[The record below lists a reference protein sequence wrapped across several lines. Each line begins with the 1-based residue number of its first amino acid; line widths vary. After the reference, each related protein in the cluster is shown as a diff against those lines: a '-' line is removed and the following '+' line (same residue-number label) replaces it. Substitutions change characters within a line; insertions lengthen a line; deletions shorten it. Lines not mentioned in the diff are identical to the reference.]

1 MTLTGFWVVDKD
13 EQEHR
18 MLKGDAMFGGG
29 SAWEELSTDSLRGQP
44 DSQDLLAY
52 AAEHVL
58 FVKTAPHEWLFPQCA
73 AIVHHG
79 GSGTTAA
86 ALRSGTPSIVTPCG
100 FDQFSNA
107 RMVARSGAGLNLP
120 QVSRLEPEELADAMR
135 RATTDAQLARRAEE
149 VGRQLQAEDGTRVA
163 VEVLDRFIAQDVVT
177 GAWHRSH
184 AKVMTSARNLERPG
198 LLAALGIMCR

>member
-1 MTLTGFWVVDKD
+1 MTCLALRALKRAGLRGVV
-13 EQEHR
+13 
-18 MLKGDAMFGGG
+18 LGGW
-29 SAWEELSTDSLRGQP
+29 AELSEQSLQGQP
-44 DSQDLLAY
+44 DSEELIAY
-52 AAEHVL
+52 ASQHVL
-58 FVKTAPHEWLFPQCA
+58 FLNTAPHEWLFPQCA

-86 ALRSGTPSIVTPCG
+86 ALRSGRPSIVTPCG

-149 VGRQLQAEDGTRVA
+149 VGRQLQAEDGSQNAMRRATT
-163 VEVLDRFIAQDVVT
+163 DAQ
-177 GAWHRSH
+177 
-184 AKVMTSARNLERPG
+184 
-198 LLAALGIMCR
+198 

>member
-1 MTLTGFWVVDKD
+1 LI
-13 EQEHR
+13 
-18 MLKGDAMFGGG
+18 
-29 SAWEELSTDSLRGQP
+29 
-44 DSQDLLAY
+44 AY

-58 FVKTAPHEWLFPQCA
+58 FVQTAPHEWLFPQCA
-73 AIVHHG
+73 AVVHHG

-86 ALRSGTPSIVTPCG
+86 ALRSGRPSIVTPCG

-149 VGRQLQAEDGTRVA
+149 VGRQLQAEDGSQNA
-163 VEVLDRFIAQDVVT
+163 VDVLDRFIAGELVT
-177 GAWHRSH
+177 GAWRSSH
-184 AKVMTSARNLERPG
+184 AQVILSAKKLERPG
-198 LLAALGIMCR
+198 LTATLGVLCRLLCNYKIAQH